1 MKKRI
6 KEICN
11 ELDVDIYWK
20 NCNFLENEEDDSIP
34 TFYNRDECRSISFRE
49 LLVWYLPVLG
59 NWQDEPNC
67 DECEFDE
74 YKKYGFP
81 RCSVGE
87 IYWYAP
93 REYREPEKVKVSML
107 QQKADKSWKIRLSPQ
122 NSGFGVFDITL
133 EKFNNYC
140 FTTEEKAMKYLE
152 EWRR

>member
-1 MKKRI
+1 MHFIKRKYNI
-6 KEICN
+6 KYMDKLIR
-11 ELDVDIYWK
+11 I
-20 NCNFLENEEDDSIP
+20 FENENFIVDYNSETKKYRVSI
-34 TFYNRDECRSISFRE
+34 FENSHY
-49 LLVWYLPVLG
+49 
-59 NWQDEPNC
+59 C

-74 YKKYGFP
+74 YKKDGFP
-81 RCSVGE
+81 SCSVGE

-93 REYREPEKVKVSML
+93 RAYREPEKVKVSML